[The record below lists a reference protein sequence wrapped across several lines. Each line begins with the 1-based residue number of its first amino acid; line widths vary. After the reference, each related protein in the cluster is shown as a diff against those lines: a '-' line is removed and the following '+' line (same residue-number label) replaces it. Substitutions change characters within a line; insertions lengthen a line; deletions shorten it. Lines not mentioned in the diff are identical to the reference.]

1 MTYFKSLLTIF
12 LSLIILACNN
22 EEIGSTSEINSDNPI
37 VLDAMEEL
45 MEQYDDF
52 GNLEN
57 SENPTGNMTLDFCF
71 DFIYPISFELNNGS
85 EISVNNIDELIEI
98 LFNSNEELYVNN
110 IIYPF
115 DVEIFNHETNSFEI
129 ITIENDESFEML
141 LLDCDFDEEEYVCT
155 EEFDP
160 VCVEVMGHDN
170 EVYIIAYPNSCWA
183 ELDGFSADDFLE
195 DCDYE
200 GHWGPEDGD
209 GGFADDLFG
218 FDLPCGELVFPISVV
233 TPNGDVISVDN
244 YESLIQVLESWYDQ
258 NPNADDEFE
267 LIFPLTIEFETETI
281 EITSHDML
289 EEVLGEYCDEDWEGE
304 DDEFFW
310 FDLPCG
316 ELVFP
321 ISVVAPNGD
330 LITGDS
336 AESLIQAIESWYD
349 QNPNSDDEFEL
360 IFPLTLEFE
369 TETIEIT
376 SHDMLEEVL
385 EEYCD
390 EDWEGEDD
398 DDDEDDDEDEDDDD
412 EDDDNDDEQEC
423 ESCSDEENI
432 VCVQYTNPTN
442 PNDIIVEAFLNPC
455 YAICAGFS
463 EDDFVDCE

>member
-12 LSLIILACNN
+12 LSFIILACNN
-22 EEIGSTSEINSDNPI
+22 EEIGSSTEINSDN
-37 VLDAMEEL
+37 VLVLNAMEEL
-45 MEQYDDF
+45 MEQYDNF

-57 SENPTGNMTLDFCF
+57 SENPTGNITLDFCF
-71 DFIYPISFELNNGS
+71 DFIYPINFELNNGS

-115 DVEIFNHETNSFEI
+115 DVEIFNNETNSFEI

-141 LLDCDFDEEEYVCT
+141 LLDCDFDGDEYACT

-160 VCVEVMGHDN
+160 VCVEITGHDN
-170 EVYIIAYPNSCWA
+170 EIYIIAYPNSCWA
-183 ELDGFSADDFLE
+183 ELDGFNADDFLD

-200 GHWGPEDGD
+200 GHWEPEDGD

-244 YESLIQVLESWYDQ
+244 YESLIQVLESWYDE
-258 NPNADDEFE
+258 NPNTDDEFE
-267 LIFPLTIEFETETI
+267 LIFPLIIEFENETV
-281 EITSHDML
+281 EITSYEML
-289 EEVLGEYCDEDWEGE
+289 EEVLEEFCDDDWDDDW
-304 DDEFFW
+304 DDEYDDHYW

-330 LITGDS
+330 VISVDNY
-336 AESLIQAIESWYD
+336 ESLIQVLESWYYE
-349 QNPNSDDEFEL
+349 NPNTDDEFEL
-360 IFPLTLEFE
+360 IFPLTVEFE
-369 TETIEIT
+369 NETVEIT
-376 SHDMLEEVL
+376 SYEMLEEVL
-385 EEYCD
+385 EEFCD
-390 EDWEGEDD
+390 EDW
-398 DDDEDDDEDEDDDD
+398 DDEDDDEDDDVDDD
-412 EDDDNDDEQEC
+412 EEDC

-432 VCVQYTNPTN
+432 VCVQYTDPHN

-455 YAICAGFS
+455 YAVCAGFS